1 MLLLL
6 TMNESLNVV
15 TPEIANKVVA
25 LLNYQLAARREV
37 DPIDADN
44 TIARLEERIRRY
56 LKNGPLTKR
65 ELERKCNKNRVES
78 WPWKMALDNL
88 LKDHE
93 IGIGKDKKYFLKN

>member
-6 TMNESLNVV
+6 KLLH
-15 TPEIANKVVA
+15 KVVA

-44 TIARLEERIRRY
+44 DIARLEERIRRS
-56 LKNGPLTKR
+56 LKNGPLSKR
-65 ELERKCNKNRVES
+65 DLERKCNKNRVGN
-78 WPWKMALDNL
+78 WLWNMAILNL
-88 LKDHE
+88 QKAGE